1 MFSGMRRADIITPAA
16 AVVSSTNQ
24 ALAAA
29 RDNAADFTRVAKA
42 NINAQGNVAL
52 ANMRAQ
58 TDINLGK
65 NEIDTIQEVKQIK
78 LDGLKEVEGIMRPA
92 KRMAGF
98 TALVGTLGMGAVM
111 NQQNII
117 NKEEVASEKAQRQ
130 KEFELTKSSIES
142 RNNALAPVI
151 EKIQTTLTRLKDEA
165 KGRNQPFNAPSPT
178 SEKPNPVAG
187 DSGNF
192 LTTNLSGNRKIF
204 ADAIAGPESG
214 SWGYDAF
221 NQFGIKGGTD
231 TLGKRGSHLEHFG
244 TRLTDLTLAEIFDRQ
259 NTEAKGMSVQQH
271 LDSGGLHAV
280 GRYQFVGGT
289 LQDEVRRM
297 GLDPNTTKFSPEVQD
312 QIFFSHA
319 KRIGNIS
326 PWIGPMNKY
335 DQAKR
340 NYLNSLIPTL

>member
-1 MFSGMRRADIITPAA
+1 MADIITPAA
-16 AVVSSTNQ
+16 AVTRSTNE
-24 ALAAA
+24 AFAAA
-29 RDNAADFTRVAKA
+29 RDNAPDFTRVAKA

-58 TDINLGK
+58 KDIEIGK
-65 NEIDTIQEVKQIK
+65 GNADLLLEVEKIK
-78 LDGLKEVEGIMRPA
+78 RDGLEEAKDIMRPA

-117 NKEEVASEKAQRQ
+117 DKEELEFDKAQRE
-130 KEFELTKSSIES
+130 KELEAAT
-142 RNNALAPVI
+142 ALIKGQQDIYAPVI
-151 EKIQTTLTRLKDEA
+151 KMYKQQLEQAKKEAATPSEGFKSTSTTS
-165 KGRNQPFNAPSPT
+165 NN
-178 SEKPNPVAG
+178 SEPISG

-214 SWGYDAF
+214 PWGYEAF
-221 NQFGIKGGTD
+221 NQAGIEGGTK
-231 TLGKRGSHLEHFG
+231 TLGKYGSHLETFG
-244 TRLTDLTLAEIFDRQ
+244 TPLTGLTLAEIFDRQ
-259 NTEAKGMSVQQH
+259 NTKAKGMSLQQH

-280 GRYQFVGGT
+280 GRYQFVGDT

-297 GLDPNTTKFSPEVQD
+297 GLDPSTTKFTPEVQD

-326 PWIGPMNKY
+326 PWVGPMQKY